1 LVFKYGLLCV
11 FSLTIKPT
19 AILVPV
25 IIAMAEIF
33 NVERHIKDNIKRVF
47 LLTFF
52 VGVVYLLIHLLFDSL
67 RKVNPSDNLM
77 LEYMLGFQRSS
88 NFWDLAEMVYVHWTR
103 GHGSFHWRSL
113 ISSQL
118 PHFFHYYHA
127 LFAISFMVFTI
138 SFFIAPK
145 IMQLGRVLGGLFLG
159 SLIAAIALPL
169 VLSAYLAFTEIPFFF
184 QPRYYTAYIL
194 ISVIL
199 SVSYLNSILKSIAS
213 NIAKN
218 EKIHQFQ

>member
-1 LVFKYGLLCV
+1 
-11 FSLTIKPT
+11 
-19 AILVPV
+19 
-25 IIAMAEIF
+25 
-33 NVERHIKDNIKRVF
+33 
-47 LLTFF
+47 
-52 VGVVYLLIHLLFDSL
+52 
-67 RKVNPSDNLM
+67 
-77 LEYMLGFQRSS
+77 
-88 NFWDLAEMVYVHWTR
+88 
-103 GHGSFHWRSL
+103 
-113 ISSQL
+113 
-118 PHFFHYYHA
+118 
-127 LFAISFMVFTI
+127 
-138 SFFIAPK
+138 
-145 IMQLGRVLGGLFLG
+145 MQLGRVLGGLFLG